1 MEVRIKLLDPR
12 ATVPTR
18 GSAEAAGADLR
29 TLEALTVPAHKTVQA
44 HTGIAIELPVG
55 YAALVYARSGMAL
68 KKGIAPANKVGV
80 VDSDYRGEIMVSLH
94 NHTDEDVQIEA
105 GERIAQL
112 VIAPVVLPDFVVC
125 DSLGDTDRG
134 AGGFGSTGTK

>member
-29 TLEALTVPAHKTVQA
+29 TLDALTVPAHKTVQA